1 MNRLPALL
9 AFVTLA
15 FVTPAIAAPGDAAP
29 SAKSADS
36 LGLEGGAISAKA
48 LLEDLLIKR
57 YSQGLSTFIDRQ
69 SFTVGAEL
77 VLVEKARETE
87 KPEEEEE
94 ESALPGDLLLGSIDL
109 DEAMKAAM
117 TPELRAKINQF
128 VGDYRVK
135 TANIRVGLKPSVQSP
150 AKDQIDS
157 WLKQRVNGEF
167 GKSANVTV
175 AYYADPIENQRSF
188 FEKLEQ
194 FQGLAGQL
202 VVALAIM
209 AAALMWGLFNS
220 RSQKMEAA
228 ERAAATEAAGA
239 GSVNQT
245 GATNSNADGTIETV
259 RNEADEAKAVRE
271 IKDYNKRL
279 LGLVPKLASESAT
292 LVRSWCDLGDEGMMR
307 MACFS
312 EAVGSEMGKLPV
324 PADSMK
330 ELSNAFSRMPEVAPV
345 EKRDLLKKVYWDIM
359 MVLNLGSEAL
369 ERPFSYVSTM
379 KNTML
384 QDVLIHQNS
393 RMKTLVAMFMPE
405 SLRQQYVSNQDSGT
419 KLELLRQA
427 LDMGEIATEELKNYE
442 SRFRSSI
449 RTDDRKDVVIIES
462 ALQKLISALTP
473 MEEMHLL
480 PQLSGAGIEGFKT
493 AQVSLAFLHEWNDT
507 ALGVVFSRAMP
518 DEVVAFLRMRMEF
531 RDRVIGLCPPMT
543 AEVASDDLNRENS
556 FTEKEQNI
564 LLNQLA
570 VRVRGL
576 VESGEIQLAAVYQG
590 DLSNDDQSVE
600 RNAA

>member
-1 MNRLPALL
+1 MNRFFLWIALFILP
-9 AFVTLA
+9 FH
-15 FVTPAIAAPGDAAP
+15 TPANAAPTDAAP
-29 SAKSADS
+29 SVKGSDT

-77 VLVEKARETE
+77 VLVEKARETD

-94 ESALPGDLLLGSIDL
+94 DNGLPGDLLLGSIDL
-109 DEAMKAAM
+109 DEALKAAM

-135 TANIRVGLKPSVQSP
+135 TANIRVGLKPSVQSA
-150 AKDQIDS
+150 AKEQIET
-157 WLKQRVNGEF
+157 WLKQRVSGEF
-167 GKSANVTV
+167 GSSANVTV
-175 AYYADPIENQRSF
+175 AYYADPVENQRSF

-202 VVALAIM
+202 VLAFAIL
-209 AAALMWGLFNS
+209 AAALMWGLFNN

-228 ERAAATEAAGA
+228 ERAAAAEGASAGT
-239 GSVNQT
+239 VNQT
-245 GATNSNADGTIETV
+245 GSASANSDGTIETV
-259 RNEADEAKAVRE
+259 RNEAEEAKAVRE
-271 IKDYNKRL
+271 IRDYNKRL
-279 LGLVPKLASESAT
+279 LNLVSKLAGESET
-292 LVRSWCDLGDEGMMR
+292 LVRSWCDMGDEGMMR

-324 PADSMK
+324 PADAMK
-330 ELSNAFSRMPEVAPV
+330 DLSNAFSKMPEVSPI

-359 MVLNLGSEAL
+359 MVMNLGSEAL
-369 ERPFSYVSTM
+369 ERPFSYVSSM
-379 KNTML
+379 KNNML
-384 QDVLIHQNS
+384 QEVLIQQNS
-393 RMKTLVAMFMPE
+393 KMKTLVAMFMPE
-405 SLRQQYVSNQDSGT
+405 GLRQQYVSNQDEET
-419 KLELLRQA
+419 KLELLKEA
-427 LDMGEIATEELKNYE
+427 LSMSEIATDDLRNYE
-442 SRFRSSI
+442 HQFRSSI
-449 RTDDRKDVVIIES
+449 RPDDRKDVVVIES

-473 MEEMHLL
+473 MEEMALL
-480 PQLSGAGIEGFKT
+480 PQLSGPGIEAYKCSQF
-493 AQVSLAFLHEWNDT
+493 SLAFLHEWNDS
-507 ALGVVFSRAMP
+507 ALRPVFSKAMP
-518 DEVVAFLRMRMEF
+518 DEVVAFLRMRMDS

-543 AEVASDDLNRENS
+543 AIVASDDLERENS

-570 VRVRGL
+570 VRVRQL
-576 VESGEIQLAAVYQG
+576 VDAGEIQLIMAYQG
-590 DLSNDDQSVE
+590 SFGDQDDSAD